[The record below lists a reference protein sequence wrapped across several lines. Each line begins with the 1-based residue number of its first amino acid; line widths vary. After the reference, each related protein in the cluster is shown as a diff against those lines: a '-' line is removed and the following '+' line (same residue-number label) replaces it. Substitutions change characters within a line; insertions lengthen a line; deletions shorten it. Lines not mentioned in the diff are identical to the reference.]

1 MEPGRERRLKEESIL
16 QRFIGGFKDRFGE
29 GREDYRIPY
38 YAARQDL
45 GKDPEDIRIRT
56 TLGTNPSFVTFQERT
71 GRAKPE
77 FQEQRRVRGMGLSDD
92 PAIRRGQYAGTFA
105 QDLTQDHSRGLWWL
119 LNAPQAVG
127 NVINEAVISKSN
139 PELFKHK
146 ATTVEEVKRNPDGS
160 IVNNNQNRKNL
171 QDAIKEDLVS
181 DGGTPLKGIGTV
193 AGKKKEKGPRG
204 TTRTRNTRYYSKR
217 QFNPGDVAAL
227 GIPTG
232 IAINAGIGLLNP
244 FGGSGG
250 YEAAIPS
257 EDDKTKTANVI
268 AEVGAKYILGKT
280 GNLLPYSEF
289 VQERPDVSKGEYNSY
304 RAFKY
309 DKDTD
314 LNPFDDG
321 RVTLPGGFLKATTD
335 GIHGPE
341 VQYLG
346 RSLPLTTALIPYAG
360 ALAGGALGVSGRI
373 PGLKGKPIR
382 DGMKGGMGGL
392 AVGTAAGLITEELRR
407 RASSTAND
415 QLGAQ

>member
-1 MEPGRERRLKEESIL
+1 M
-16 QRFIGGFKDRFGE
+16 
-29 GREDYRIPY
+29 
-38 YAARQDL
+38 
-45 GKDPEDIRIRT
+45 
-56 TLGTNPSFVTFQERT
+56 
-71 GRAKPE
+71 
-77 FQEQRRVRGMGLSDD
+77 
-92 PAIRRGQYAGTFA
+92 
-105 QDLTQDHSRGLWWL
+105 
-119 LNAPQAVG
+119 
-127 NVINEAVISKSN
+127 
-139 PELFKHK
+139 
-146 ATTVEEVKRNPDGS
+146 
-160 IVNNNQNRKNL
+160 
-171 QDAIKEDLVS
+171 
-181 DGGTPLKGIGTV
+181 
-193 AGKKKEKGPRG
+193 
-204 TTRTRNTRYYSKR
+204 
-217 QFNPGDVAAL
+217 
-227 GIPTG
+227 
-232 IAINAGIGLLNP
+232 
-244 FGGSGG
+244 
-250 YEAAIPS
+250 
-257 EDDKTKTANVI
+257 
-268 AEVGAKYILGKT
+268 GKT

-304 RAFKY
+304 KAFKY

-382 DGMKGGMGGL
+382 DGMIGGMGGL